1 MSKKTP
7 KHTAQTEHDDDT
19 GSSMGLAMLVD
30 GLGGL
35 RAYVAATSQAIRT
48 SHDADAASDFAQLL
62 TRIATALGELRKAEK
77 AARSEDSE
85 YTAPAMLDRIRRMS
99 TAERQQF
106 ARAVAGLN
114 ADAGKSGL
122 A

>member
-7 KHTAQTEHDDDT
+7 KYPAAPEPADDT
-19 GSSMGLAMLVD
+19 GSAMGLAMLVD

-35 RAYVAATSQAIRT
+35 RAYVSATSQAIRT
-48 SHDADAASDFAQLL
+48 SKDADAASDFAQLL

-85 YTAPAMLDRIRRMS
+85 YTPAAMLDRIRRMS
-99 TAERQQF
+99 ASERQSF
-106 ARAVAGLN
+106 ARAVTGL
-114 ADAGKSGL
+114 AQDAGKSGL